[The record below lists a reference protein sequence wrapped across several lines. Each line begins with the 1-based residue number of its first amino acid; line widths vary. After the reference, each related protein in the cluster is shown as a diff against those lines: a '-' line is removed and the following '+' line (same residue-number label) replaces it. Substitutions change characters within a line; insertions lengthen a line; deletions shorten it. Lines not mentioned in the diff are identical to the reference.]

1 MRVNRVPKIIDK
13 KTLKWYNIYV
23 LVRKIEEKIMIELK
37 YIINPVMGTIIGFGT
52 NFIAVKMLFRPY
64 KPIKIG
70 KFTLPFT
77 PGVIPKRRAD
87 IAKALGD
94 TISKELFTNDDIKNI
109 FLSEEI
115 KEKIS
120 NGIISGIKKEDS
132 TVKEL
137 FLRNIEFQKYE
148 NIKNSIEAL
157 LAQKIAD
164 GLVDID
170 IASLIVEEG
179 SKVIKDKISGSFFG
193 SFISEDKIKE
203 MAGPIGIEIE
213 KYLKENAK
221 EFIMPYI
228 DREFSD
234 IEEQKIESLM
244 QKLDIT
250 DEKLKIVIEKV
261 YTKIVEDKMQNVFEA
276 LNISEV
282 IQEKINAM
290 DVKEIERLFMMVMKK
305 ELNAI
310 VNLGAVLGLILG
322 LINAFLL

>member
-1 MRVNRVPKIIDK
+1 
-13 KTLKWYNIYV
+13 
-23 LVRKIEEKIMIELK
+23 MIELK

-70 KFTLPFT
+70 KFTMPFT
-77 PGVIPKRRAD
+77 PGVIPKRRKD
-87 IAKALGD
+87 IAKALGE

-109 FLSEEI
+109 FLSDEI

-120 NGIISGIKKEDS
+120 NGIISGMKKDDS
-132 TVKEL
+132 TVKEM

-148 NIKNSIEAL
+148 KIKNNIEAL

-164 GLVDID
+164 GLVDLD

-203 MAGPIGIEIE
+203 MAGPIGLEIE

-221 EFIMPYI
+221 DFIIPYI

-234 IEEQKIESLM
+234 IEEQKVESLM
-244 QKLDIT
+244 QKTDIT
-250 DEKLKIVIEKV
+250 DDKLKNVIDKI
-261 YTKIVEDKMQNVFEA
+261 YTKIVEDKMQGIFET

-290 DVKEIERLFMMVMKK
+290 DVKEIERLFMVVMKK

-310 VNLGAVLGLILG
+310 VNLGAFLGLILG

>member
-1 MRVNRVPKIIDK
+1 
-13 KTLKWYNIYV
+13 
-23 LVRKIEEKIMIELK
+23 MIELK

-77 PGVIPKRRAD
+77 PGVIPKRRKD

-94 TISKELFTNDDIKNI
+94 TISKELFTNNDIKEI

-120 NGIISGIKKEDS
+120 NGIINGLKKDDA

-137 FLRNIEFQKYE
+137 FLRNIDFQKYE
-148 NIKNSIEAL
+148 TIKGNIENL
-157 LAQKIAD
+157 LGQKLAD
-164 GLVDID
+164 GLVDIN
-170 IASLIVEEG
+170 IANLIVEEG
-179 SKVIKDKISGSFFG
+179 SKVIKDKLSGSFFG

-203 MAGPIGIEIE
+203 MAGPIGLEIE

-221 EFIMPYI
+221 DFIVPYI

-250 DEKLKIVIEKV
+250 DDKLKNVIDKV
-261 YTKIVEDKMQNVFEA
+261 YTKIVEEKMQSVFEA

-290 DVKEIERLFMMVMKK
+290 DVKEIERLFMVVMKK

>member
-1 MRVNRVPKIIDK
+1 
-13 KTLKWYNIYV
+13 
-23 LVRKIEEKIMIELK
+23 MIELK

-77 PGVIPKRRAD
+77 PGVIPKRRKD

-94 TISKELFTNDDIKNI
+94 TISKELFTNNDIKEI

-120 NGIISGIKKEDS
+120 NGIINGIKKDDA

-137 FLRNIEFQKYE
+137 FLRNIDFQKYE
-148 NIKNSIEAL
+148 TIKGNIEDL
-157 LAQKIAD
+157 LGQKLAD
-164 GLVDID
+164 GLVDIN
-170 IASLIVEEG
+170 IANLIVEEG
-179 SKVIKDKISGSFFG
+179 SKVIKNKLSGSFFG

-203 MAGPIGIEIE
+203 MAGPIGLEIE

-221 EFIMPYI
+221 DFIVPYI

-250 DEKLKIVIEKV
+250 DDKLKNVIDKV
-261 YTKIVEDKMQNVFEA
+261 YTKIVEEKMQSVFEA

-290 DVKEIERLFMMVMKK
+290 DVKEIERLFMVVMKK

>member
-1 MRVNRVPKIIDK
+1 
-13 KTLKWYNIYV
+13 
-23 LVRKIEEKIMIELK
+23 MIELK

-70 KFTLPFT
+70 KFTMPFT
-77 PGVIPKRRAD
+77 PGVIPKRRKD
-87 IAKALGD
+87 IAKALGE
-94 TISKELFTNDDIKNI
+94 TISKELFTNDDIKKI
-109 FLSEEI
+109 FLSDEI

-120 NGIISGIKKEDS
+120 NGIISGMKKDDS
-132 TVKEL
+132 TVKEM

-148 NIKNSIEAL
+148 KIKNNIEAL

-164 GLVDID
+164 GLVDLD

-203 MAGPIGIEIE
+203 MAGPIGLEIE

-221 EFIMPYI
+221 DFIIPYI

-234 IEEQKIESLM
+234 IEEQKVESLM
-244 QKLDIT
+244 QKTDIT
-250 DEKLKIVIEKV
+250 DDKLKNVIDKI
-261 YTKIVEDKMQNVFEA
+261 YTKIVEDKMQGIFET

-290 DVKEIERLFMMVMKK
+290 DVKEIERLFMVVMKK

-310 VNLGAVLGLILG
+310 VNLGAFLGLILG

>member
-1 MRVNRVPKIIDK
+1 MID
-13 KTLKWYNIYV
+13 
-23 LVRKIEEKIMIELK
+23 LK
-37 YIINPVMGTIIGFGT
+37 YIINPVMGTVIGFGT

-87 IAKALGD
+87 IARALGD
-94 TISKELFTNDDIKNI
+94 TISKELFTNNDIKEI

-120 NGIISGIKKEDS
+120 SGIINEIKKEDS

-148 NIKNSIEAL
+148 NIKNNIEAL
-157 LAQKIAD
+157 LGQKIAD
-164 GLVDID
+164 GLID
-170 IASLIVEEG
+170 INIANLIIEEG
-179 SKVIKDKISGSFFG
+179 SKVIKDKLSGSFFG

-203 MAGPIGIEIE
+203 MAGPIGLEIE

-221 EFIMPYI
+221 DFIIPYI
-228 DREFSD
+228 DREISD
-234 IEEQKIESLM
+234 IEEQKIESIM

-250 DEKLKIVIEKV
+250 DEKLKNVIEKV
-261 YTKIVEDKMQNVFEA
+261 YTKIVEEKMQNVFEA

-290 DVKEIERLFMMVMKK
+290 DVKEIERLFMVVMKK

>member
-1 MRVNRVPKIIDK
+1 
-13 KTLKWYNIYV
+13 
-23 LVRKIEEKIMIELK
+23 MIELK

-70 KFTLPFT
+70 KFTMPFT
-77 PGVIPKRRAD
+77 PGVIPKRRKD
-87 IAKALGD
+87 IAKALGE

-109 FLSEEI
+109 FLSDEI

-120 NGIISGIKKEDS
+120 NGIISGMKKDDS
-132 TVKEL
+132 TVKEM

-148 NIKNSIEAL
+148 KIKNNIEAL

-203 MAGPIGIEIE
+203 MAGPIGLEIE

-221 EFIMPYI
+221 DFIIPYI

-234 IEEQKIESLM
+234 IEEQKVESLM
-244 QKLDIT
+244 QKTDIT
-250 DEKLKIVIEKV
+250 DDKLKNVIDKI
-261 YTKIVEDKMQNVFEA
+261 YTKIVEDKMQGIFEA

-290 DVKEIERLFMMVMKK
+290 DVKEIERLFMVVMKK

-310 VNLGAVLGLILG
+310 VNLGAFLGLILG

>member
-1 MRVNRVPKIIDK
+1 
-13 KTLKWYNIYV
+13 
-23 LVRKIEEKIMIELK
+23 MIELK

-70 KFTLPFT
+70 KFTMPFT
-77 PGVIPKRRAD
+77 PGVIPKRRKD
-87 IAKALGD
+87 IAKALGE
-94 TISKELFTNDDIKNI
+94 TISKELFTNDDIKKI
-109 FLSEEI
+109 FLSDEI

-120 NGIISGIKKEDS
+120 NGIISGMKKDDS
-132 TVKEL
+132 TVKEM

-148 NIKNSIEAL
+148 KIKNNIESL

-164 GLVDID
+164 GLVDLD

-203 MAGPIGIEIE
+203 MAGPIGLEIE

-221 EFIMPYI
+221 DFIIPYI

-234 IEEQKIESLM
+234 IEEQKVESLM
-244 QKLDIT
+244 QKTDIT
-250 DEKLKIVIEKV
+250 DDKLKNVIDKI

-276 LNISEV
+276 LNISDV

-290 DVKEIERLFMMVMKK
+290 DVKEIERLFMVVMKK

-310 VNLGAVLGLILG
+310 VNLGAFLGLILG